1 MRKSI
6 LKSIEEALDL
16 NPDVIFIGSD
26 LGHGVLNEARIKNPD
41 RVLIEGIS
49 EQHIVGMAS
58 GLALGGHKVFVHTI
72 GTFLYRRAYEQIYI
86 DVALHNLNVFL
97 VGSGGG
103 MVYAP
108 LGPTHQS
115 VEDIKILSSIPGLK
129 IFLPCDPY
137 ETQQIVNSCLA
148 NQGPAYVRL
157 GKGGEKII
165 SNSWRE
171 IPGFLSKV
179 AREGQTLAVVSCGA
193 ITQEVSVAIASAHHL
208 GLNPRHIHIAEFGEL
223 DSDEVFKEI
232 TSEVKTILIVEEHIP
247 SGGLRS
253 KLLEKLNNIQLEINH
268 LSLSFAFSANYG
280 SQKEHWIKNG
290 INSENILK
298 KIQDI
303 YK

>member
-1 MRKSI
+1 VRKSI

-26 LGHGVLNEARIKNPD
+26 LGHGVLNEARKKNPD

-49 EQHIVGMAS
+49 EQHIIGMAS

-86 DVALHNLNVFL
+86 DVALHNLNVFI

-129 IFLPCDPY
+129 IFLPCDSY
-137 ETQQIVNSCLA
+137 ETQQIVKSCLV

-171 IPGFLSKV
+171 IPGFHSKV
-179 AREGQTLAVVSCGA
+179 ANEGDTLTVVSCGA
-193 ITQEVSVAIASAHHL
+193 ISQEVFAAISRAKEL
-208 GLNPRHIHIAEFGEL
+208 GINPRHIHIAEFGEL
-223 DSDEVFKEI
+223 DSDEILNEI
-232 TSEVKTILIVEEHIP
+232 TLQTKGILIVEEHIP
-247 SGGLRS
+247 SGGLKS
-253 KLLEKLNNIQLEINH
+253 KILENLNQMQIAINH
-268 LSLSFAFSANYG
+268 LSLSFEFSTNYG
-280 SQKEHWIKNG
+280 SQKEHWVKNG
-290 INSENILK
+290 IDSENILI
-298 KIQDI
+298 KIQDL
-303 YK
+303 YM